1 MTTANIKYVK
11 WYRLPSMAVGAFFIY
26 CPDFC
31 GNGRKEQTFIHIR
44 FWELDLSWVKR
55 WLEGEDGSVLR
66 QVPGKPVYSATLV
79 KYADLLCSRP
89 NGQGMLSGIT
99 ES

>member
-1 MTTANIKYVK
+1 M
-11 WYRLPSMAVGAFFIY
+11 
-26 CPDFC
+26 
-31 GNGRKEQTFIHIR
+31 
-44 FWELDLSWVKR
+44 R

>member
-1 MTTANIKYVK
+1 MYLLNSA
-11 WYRLPSMAVGAFFIY
+11 
-26 CPDFC
+26 DFALHQLC
-31 GNGRKEQTFIHIR
+31 DWQ
-44 FWELDLSWVKR
+44 

>member
-1 MTTANIKYVK
+1 M
-11 WYRLPSMAVGAFFIY
+11 
-26 CPDFC
+26 
-31 GNGRKEQTFIHIR
+31 
-44 FWELDLSWVKR
+44 
-55 WLEGEDGSVLR
+55 LR

>member
-1 MTTANIKYVK
+1 MQGSRY
-11 WYRLPSMAVGAFFIY
+11 FFAQ

-31 GNGRKEQTFIHIR
+31 RNGQQEQTFIHT
-44 FWELDLSWVKR
+44 EKLKSDLSTVNR